1 MSKAMRWLR
10 GGLAAVLT
18 AALILPAQAAPA
30 GEDFASFLIDG
41 EQRDFTTV
49 TLAVD
54 IYRRDGEGAFRRDDA
69 VRYSGSV
76 NRVAGDASF
85 YIQPKTEGVWM
96 EVDYLTDLN
105 GDGTYELLD
114 GEDSPVCDS
123 LTAQG
128 ELVPWQG
135 AAYTLTS
142 GQTYILSADTLAAR
156 GQEILQARNTLG
168 SGQALPETVSALPGT
183 QTMLYLVTL
192 RYNSS
197 ADLQEHSMSFYL
209 QIFDSVIM
217 PSDVP
222 FGIWYYDAVEYA
234 LEQGLLSGTGS
245 DSFDPDGTVTRAQLA
260 QILWRL
266 GGSQPAG
273 DAGYPDVPASQW
285 YHSAV
290 SWCSEAGLMSG
301 TGGGFSPEGVLTR
314 EQLALSLRQYAQY
327 AGVDVS
333 GTQSLSRFTDGA
345 AASVWA
351 RDALGWAVSS
361 GLLSGYD
368 DGSLRP
374 GSGISRAEMA
384 VVLRAFCQSVLEL

>member
-10 GGLAAVLT
+10 GGLAAVLA

-30 GEDFASFLIDG
+30 GENFASFLIDG

-168 SGQALPETVSALPGT
+168 SGQALPETVSALPET

-209 QIFDSVIM
+209 RLYDSVII

-222 FGIWYYDAVEYA
+222 YGIWYYDAVKYA
-234 LEQGLLSGTGS
+234 LEQGFLAGTGS
-245 DSFDPDGTVTRAQLA
+245 DSFSPDDTVTRAQLA

-266 GGSQPAG
+266 GGSQSAQS
-273 DAGYPDVPASQW
+273 AGYADVPAGQW

-290 SWCSEAGLMSG
+290 SWCSAAGLMSG
-301 TGGGFSPEGVLTR
+301 TGIGFSPEGVLTR
-314 EQLALSLRQYAQY
+314 EQLALVLRQYAQY
-327 AGVDVS
+327 TGLDVS
-333 GTQSLSRFTDGA
+333 AAHSLSWFTDGSS
-345 AASVWA
+345 ASPWA
-351 RDALGWAVSS
+351 RDALGWAVSN

-374 GSGISRAEMA
+374 ANGISRAELT
-384 VVLRAFCQSVLEL
+384 VVLRGFCQNLLGM